1 MDKYK
6 GNQLH
11 YPKNR
16 DLFIHRLNNWSRTLG
31 TRDFSRLRREFS
43 VLAEGRS
50 HERRS
55 REKNSAFRAG
65 HYKDLI
71 ETVNLA
77 RKVSGTQ
84 GTEAGAGLR

>member
-1 MDKYK
+1 MDSVI
-6 GNQLH
+6 
-11 YPKNR
+11 
-16 DLFIHRLNNWSRTLG
+16 IHLLNNSSRTLG

-50 HERRS
+50 
-55 REKNSAFRAG
+55 REKNSAFLAG

-77 RKVSGTQ
+77 TKVSGTQ
-84 GTEAGAGLR
+84 GTEAAAGLR

>member
-1 MDKYK
+1 MLYPPFE
-6 GNQLH
+6 QLK
-11 YPKNR
+11 P
-16 DLFIHRLNNWSRTLG
+16 SLG

-50 HERRS
+50 
-55 REKNSAFRAG
+55 REKNYAFREG
-65 HYKDLI
+65 HYKDMI

-84 GTEAGAGLR
+84 GTEAAAGLR